1 MEENPKRIT
10 QCRYVAEI
18 LQSRN
23 TTDTETFWYY
33 VLHRDGLPEV
43 IDLKKFSSYNK
54 AVEGAKDV
62 VAHMS
67 LADSVEE

>member
-1 MEENPKRIT
+1 MDENPKRIT
-10 QCRYVAEI
+10 QGRYVAEI

-43 IDLKKFSSYNK
+43 IDLKKFSTYDQ
-54 AVEGAKDV
+54 AMEGAKNV
-62 VAHMS
+62 
-67 LADSVEE
+67 LAGMNRAASAAE